1 MALVHWGLDMQ
12 RKYEHAAQLWLPC
25 SGLRKEL
32 LLCVFVV
39 CLFKRQ
45 MFQQLLVLYLM
56 LRFLNILH
64 IADENICYNFCTD
77 LFCLYGM

>member
-1 MALVHWGLDMQ
+1 MCKGNMSTLHSSGCHAQGWG
-12 RKYEHAAQLWLPC
+12 KSFCCVY
-25 SGLRKEL
+25 L
-32 LLCVFVV
+32 LFV
-39 CLFKRQ
+39 CLFKCQ